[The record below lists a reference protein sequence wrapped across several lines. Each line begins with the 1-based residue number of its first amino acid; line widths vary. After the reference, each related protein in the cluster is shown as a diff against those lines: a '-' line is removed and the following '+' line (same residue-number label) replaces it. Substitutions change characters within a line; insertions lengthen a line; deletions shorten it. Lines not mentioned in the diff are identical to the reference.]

1 MDCYKDKAVAVF
13 TNIYMGNTK
22 VPYQN
27 RYKKSKKDTL
37 EHLDKMINDSK
48 NDTEKK
54 YWESIKHYTNK
65 IDICRKHQCLTSK

>member
-48 NDTEKK
+48 NDIEKK